1 MKYFS
6 LLITALLFNLSVQ
19 AADRAGV
26 ERVFSDYSAAVQ
38 VYDTAAIASLMHPDA
53 LKKFRISI
61 TNALNGNKSAL
72 AKRQLLPL
80 FLVSTIEQYSKL
92 SDFEAY
98 KRLNDFIVQAQPQ
111 LIALMKGSEFEIVDI
126 VFKSE
131 LAYITYTLTMTM
143 QGQLVSKDAVQK
155 LKLHNG
161 TWLLLLPPSGE
172 ATIASIVTR
181 FK

>member
-6 LLITALLFNLSVQ
+6 VLITALLFNLSVQ
-19 AADRAGV
+19 AADRTGA
-26 ERVFSDYSAAVQ
+26 EAVFNEYSVAVQ

-53 LKKFRISI
+53 LKKFRVSI

-80 FLVSTIEQYSKL
+80 FLVSTVEQYSKL

-98 KRLNDFIVQAQPQ
+98 KRLNDFIVQTQPE
-111 LIALMKGSEFEIVDI
+111 LITLMKASQFEIVDI
-126 VFKSE
+126 VFKKE
-131 LAYITYTLTMTM
+131 LAYVTYTLTMNM
-143 QGQLVSKDAVQK
+143 QGKTASKDAVQK

-161 TWLLLLPPSGE
+161 NWLLLLPPSGE
-172 ATIASIVTR
+172 ATIATIVAR
-181 FK
+181 FN